1 MAVVIETHAFLGDC
15 ICSEPSIRALVKKH
29 AGERVKVRSPF
40 EEFLKYLPYPIEFT
54 KGKEPPNYVLINPQ
68 GGNAN
73 LVDAVAEKYGLE
85 LDSRIPD
92 LNIPRSEPTNKEY
105 YLICTEA
112 STNERHWPVAKWE
125 ELVAKL
131 PYPCIQV
138 GKWAKNPVPNADA
151 TFLGKKLPPED
162 LASLIRNSKAFITVD
177 TGLSHFSAAVGK
189 PYVVLMDLV
198 YVEWR
203 KHEGLTHAIYK
214 GGILNITVQD
224 VLTELDSCSKNPLCQ
239 NSLSSSHFSSVLPP
253 SERR

>member
-54 KGKEPPNYVLINPQ
+54 KDKEPPNYVLINPQ

-92 LNIPRSEPTNKEY
+92 LNIPRSEPTNREY

-131 PYPCIQV
+131 PYPCVQV

-151 TFLGKKLPPED
+151 AFLGKKLPPED

-239 NSLSSSHFSSVLPP
+239 NSLSSSHFSSVLPL

>member
-40 EEFLKYLPYPIEFT
+40 EEFLKYLPYQIEFT
-54 KGKEPPNYVLINPQ
+54 KDKEPADYVLINPQ

-112 STNERHWPVAKWE
+112 STNERHWPVEKWE
-125 ELVAKL
+125 ELVSRL
-131 PYPCIQV
+131 PYPCVQV

-214 GGILNITVQD
+214 GGIQNITVQD

-239 NSLSSSHFSSVLPP
+239 NSPSSSLFSSVLPP
-253 SERR
+253 SERH